1 MGRLAGI
8 VWFACVPLLV
18 PIAGSGQ
25 MRNAVIHGH
34 AGYAFHESGNLRG
47 GLETG
52 FGFAYPLTERFWISI
67 ELSHWKTMTKPVPGI
82 LRDGTVTVSPIIAS
96 LQYDFLNNRFF
107 IPYAFAGGAFV
118 FTKFKIGPVIS
129 IPEVKINQ
137 TIENGP
143 AYYLG
148 IGARIPFTRWVSFCG
163 EVSYLVRKGP
173 GKTIIK
179 DMSLGTSE
187 EAMVINLKTVFV
199 KFGLKLFF

>member
-8 VWFACVPLLV
+8 VWFALLPLFVPAAASPPL
-18 PIAGSGQ
+18 
-25 MRNAVIHGH
+25 RNVVVHGH

-52 FGFAYPLTERFWISI
+52 FGFAYPLAERFWISI
-67 ELSHWKTMTKPVPGI
+67 EFSHWKTKTKPVPGI
-82 LRDGTVTVSPIIAS
+82 LRDGTVTISPIIAC
-96 LQYDFLNNRFF
+96 LQYEFLDNRYF

-137 TIENGP
+137 TIESGP
-143 AYYLG
+143 AYYFG
-148 IGARIPFTRWVSFCG
+148 IGARIPFTRWVSFCS
-163 EVSYLVRKGP
+163 EVSYLVRTAP
-173 GKTIIK
+173 GKTIIR
-179 DMSLGTSE
+179 DMNLGISE
-187 EAMVINLKTVFV
+187 EAIVVNLKTVFV